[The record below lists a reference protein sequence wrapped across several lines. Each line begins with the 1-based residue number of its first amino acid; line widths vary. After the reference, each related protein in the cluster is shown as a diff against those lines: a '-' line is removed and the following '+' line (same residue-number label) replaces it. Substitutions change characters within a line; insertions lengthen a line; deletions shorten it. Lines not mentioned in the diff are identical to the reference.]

1 MNHDFQTINVRTFLT
16 ILFKHKYKI
25 IAVSLAIVSLVT
37 AASFMLPPTYEASS
51 SLMVKFGREYVYRS
65 EVDEMRPPV
74 IQYNREES
82 INSEIEILKSRD
94 LVEKVI
100 SALGMERIYP
110 DLTANPPKNITPMDA
125 AVLRFQKSVSV
136 KSITKS
142 NVIRV
147 SFQHGSPQVAAMVVN
162 QLVEFFKEKH
172 LEIFSESRTSF
183 LGKQLAI
190 YRENLDKSEE
200 TLETFKQAHNLV
212 SLEEQRLLLLKQ
224 RVELDTGLKNA
235 ENQTTQL
242 EEKISSL
249 TLQIRK
255 ISENI
260 PLYQE
265 TERYKIIDDTKAEL
279 LSLQL
284 KEQELLG
291 KHNEKNR
298 LVVNVRKEIAMVKN
312 FLDQQEKEIKGKVRI
327 GKNTVYQEI
336 EREIIQTKAEL
347 SSFEAKMK
355 TIREQLA
362 SLDNQI
368 KELDRRE
375 KDLRH
380 LERER
385 AINEENYQTYVKK
398 LEESRIT
405 AEMDQEKMVSVRVI
419 QTATVPAKPVK
430 PNKRLNII
438 LAMVLGIS
446 SGLGVA
452 FSSEY
457 VGQRVS
463 SPEMAES
470 RLGLP
475 VLATVSYKKGITTP

>member
-1 MNHDFQTINVRTFLT
+1 
-16 ILFKHKYKI
+16 
-25 IAVSLAIVSLVT
+25 
-37 AASFMLPPTYEASS
+37 
-51 SLMVKFGREYVYRS
+51 
-65 EVDEMRPPV
+65 
-74 IQYNREES
+74 
-82 INSEIEILKSRD
+82 
-94 LVEKVI
+94 
-100 SALGMERIYP
+100 
-110 DLTANPPKNITPMDA
+110 
-125 AVLRFQKSVSV
+125 
-136 KSITKS
+136 
-142 NVIRV
+142 
-147 SFQHGSPQVAAMVVN
+147 
-162 QLVEFFKEKH
+162 
-172 LEIFSESRTSF
+172 
-183 LGKQLAI
+183 
-190 YRENLDKSEE
+190 
-200 TLETFKQAHNLV
+200 
-212 SLEEQRLLLLKQ
+212 
-224 RVELDTGLKNA
+224 
-235 ENQTTQL
+235 
-242 EEKISSL
+242 
-249 TLQIRK
+249 
-255 ISENI
+255 
-260 PLYQE
+260 
-265 TERYKIIDDTKAEL
+265 
-279 LSLQL
+279 
-284 KEQELLG
+284 
-291 KHNEKNR
+291 
-298 LVVNVRKEIAMVKN
+298 MVKN

-375 KDLRH
+375 KDLRY

-438 LAMVLGIS
+438 LAVVLGIS
-446 SGLGVA
+446 SGLGIA

-475 VLATVSYKKGITTP
+475 VLATVSYKKGITSP